1 MKVLITGAAGFIGH
15 HVLEHVFKNTNW
27 EIITLDRLSYAAPHG
42 YDRLRDI
49 DVFDDKRV
57 RCFSHDLTLP
67 ILDGLAYEIGYDLDF
82 ILHLAAETHV
92 DNSIIN
98 ARPFVMSNVLGTME
112 MLEFARTQK
121 QLKRFLYFSTDEV
134 FGPAS
139 PVRNAQGFSEWHNY
153 NSGNPYAA
161 TKAGGEELAL
171 AYQNTFNVPVIITH
185 TMNNFGERQHP
196 EKYLPLC
203 INKIL
208 AEEVLYVHSDSTKTR
223 PGSRFYLHARNA
235 ADAVLF
241 LLTNSQ
247 IGEKYNIV
255 GDREIDNLQLA
266 QTIEYILDKP
276 LFYEK
281 VDFHSSRP
289 GHDLRYALNGF
300 KLASMGWHP
309 PLDFDDSLE
318 KTVQWYISHPKWLQ
332 TPNLTTTNHDAPS
345 VGLS

>member
-1 MKVLITGAAGFIGH
+1 MKVLVTGGCGFIGH
-15 HVLEHVFKNTNW
+15 HLIECILKTTVW
-27 EIITLDRLSYAAPHG
+27 EVVTLDRLSYASNG

-49 DVFDDKRV
+49 NVFDSARV
-57 RCFSHDLTLP
+57 TTFTHDITLP
-67 ILDGLAYEIGYDLDF
+67 VVDGLAYEIGQVDY

-92 DNSIIN
+92 DNSIVN
-98 ARPFVMSNVLGTME
+98 ARPFVMSNVLGTLE
-112 MLEFARTQK
+112 MLEFARKQK
-121 QLKRFLYFSTDEV
+121 NLKRFLYFSTDEV

-139 PVRNAQGFSEWHNY
+139 TVRNAQGFSDWDGY

-171 AYQNTFNVPVIITH
+171 AFENTYGVPTIITH

-203 INKIL
+203 INKVL
-208 AEEVLYVHSDSTKTR
+208 HEEKLYVHADSTCNI

-241 LLTNSQ
+241 LLRNSR

-255 GDREIDNLQLA
+255 GDCEVDNLELA
-266 QTIEYILDKP
+266 KKVAQILGGP
-276 LFYEK
+276 LDYELT
-281 VDFHSSRP
+281 DFHSQRP

-300 KLASMGWHP
+300 KLKSMGWHP
-309 PLDFDDSLE
+309 PLDFNDSLE
-318 KTVQWYISHPKWLQ
+318 KTVHWYVEHPKWLES
-332 TPNLTTTNHDAPS
+332 PS
-345 VGLS
+345 Y